1 MTYHSNKDT
10 HKECC
15 QKECYCIEN
24 KENEGTTIVGKVTVN
39 VIPPLTVT
47 ANRPTRLPLTTVLFK
62 TPGIKIPQD
71 GGITVQEDGEYF
83 ISFDGTFRPA
93 DTIPLDRFFI
103 FSVFTPNFSGTALI
117 GADPTLGIGTATLAE
132 LVCLRAGDTVYVTV
146 TSSLNL
152 SSATGILVVAKVE
165 D

>member
-1 MTYHSNKDT
+1 MTYHSNKDI

-15 QKECYCIEN
+15 QKESYYMEN
-24 KENEGTTIVGKVTVN
+24 KENEGTPIVGKVTGLLLV
-39 VIPPLTVT
+39 VT
-47 ANRPTRLPLTTVLFK
+47 PTRPIRLPLTTVLFK

-83 ISFDGTFRPA
+83 ISFDGAFTPDTTTLPA
-93 DTIPLDRFFI
+93 NPFYI
-103 FSVFTPNFSGTALI
+103 FSVFTPNFSGTALV
-117 GADPTLGIGTATLAE
+117 GAGTATLAE

-146 TSSLNL
+146 TSNATLT
-152 SSATGILVVAKVE
+152 SATGILVVAKVE